1 MFVDDN
7 VVGLGPELVHDIR
20 VPGVA
25 DQNSTF
31 STVGGMNGLPDAERQ
46 VPQAVWRIGS
56 AQVGEI
62 RTKSHFEINN
72 LDARPASRYQCSC
85 YRADGLLNTGNINSG
100 QVEHPA
106 LGAKIVLHVYDDYRS
121 FCDINRNRFGLR
133 SEPDN
138 PALRVLNRRTGLFC

>member
-56 AQVGEI
+56 AQVGEM

-72 LDARPASRYQCSC
+72 LDARPASRYQGSC
-85 YRADGLLNTGNINSG
+85 YRANGTSNTRNIHSFYIDI
-100 QVEHPA
+100 PDYA
-106 LGAKIVLHVYDDYRS
+106 TTIVLH
-121 FCDINRNRFGLR
+121 G
-133 SEPDN
+133 
-138 PALRVLNRRTGLFC
+138 